1 MKQNKQSKEH
11 DSSTDKEVDAG
22 DSGNSESTNT
32 DQMFARL
39 QQLIDIAER
48 ADLASARIRE
58 GDLEIEISR
67 TTTHHVGTA
76 PALVNAPMQ
85 SLVTENETGDDIIR
99 SPMPARFY
107 RSPAPDEPPF
117 VEVGDSVSAGA
128 SIATLE
134 VMKTY
139 NDVDAP
145 FDCEILEI
153 LVEDGQ
159 AVEFNQALFRV
170 RQS

>member
-11 DSSTDKEVDAG
+11 DSSDDTEVNAG
-22 DSGNSESTNT
+22 ESDNSEFDT

-48 ADLASARIRE
+48 ADLASARIRD

-67 TTTHHVGTA
+67 TTTYHVGAA
-76 PALVNAPMQ
+76 PALVNPPMQ

-139 NDVDAP
+139 NDVEAP

-159 AVEFNQALFRV
+159 AVEFNQELFRV